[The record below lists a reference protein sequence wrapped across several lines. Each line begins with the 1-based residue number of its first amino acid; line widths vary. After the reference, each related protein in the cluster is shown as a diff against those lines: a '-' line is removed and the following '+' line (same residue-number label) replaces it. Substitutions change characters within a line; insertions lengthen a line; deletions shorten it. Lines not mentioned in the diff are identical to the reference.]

1 VTLNASFDA
10 RDRLK
15 SFGPNTYT
23 YSANGDLASVANA
36 DTGDETSFDFDSLG
50 TLTGA
55 NLADGSHVTYLY
67 DPLGQRVGKKVDGQ
81 IVQGFLYGEGS
92 SPVEEQDEN
101 GAKTRFVYGS
111 SSVVPDYMV
120 RGGVTYRVVSD
131 ERDSPRL
138 VINTETGEVAQALDY
153 DSYGRITND
162 TNPGFQPFGF
172 AGGLYDSDTGLTH
185 MGAREYD
192 AESGT
197 FISEDPLDFSGG
209 DTNLY
214 AYAGGDPINGIDPAG
229 LGWGPLGTVWSAVN
243 APFDAA
249 ASGINWVADKT
260 GVTSAANNAA
270 AYWARIATDPS
281 SSWWMKGAANVM
293 GGFASLAACDNAGDT
308 VLTLVTIGGG
318 GDYAAG
324 RRAWIHY
331 SPKPHPFRWVGRRHH
346 LELHAHMK
354 GISESHHRVQIPLP

>member
-1 VTLNASFDA
+1 MS
-10 RDRLK
+10 
-15 SFGPNTYT
+15 
-23 YSANGDLASVANA
+23 
-36 DTGDETSFDFDSLG
+36 
-50 TLTGA
+50 
-55 NLADGSHVTYLY
+55 
-67 DPLGQRVGKKVDGQ
+67 
-81 IVQGFLYGEGS
+81 
-92 SPVEEQDEN
+92 
-101 GAKTRFVYGS
+101 RFVYGS
-111 SSVVPDYMV
+111 SSVIPDYMV
-120 RGGVTYRVVSD
+120 KNGVTYRIVSD

-138 VINTETGEVAQALDY
+138 VINTETGEVAQELDY
-153 DSYGRITND
+153 DSYGRITQD

-229 LGWGPLGTVWSAVN
+229 LGWGPLGTVWNAVN
-243 APFDAA
+243 APIDAA
-249 ASGINWVADKT
+249 AGGINWVADKT

-270 AYWARIATDPS
+270 AYWARIATDPG